1 MTAWG
6 DSLPQLWAYF
16 VLCLQKHLPL
26 SRPKSKTFALDVIN
40 VGEKD
45 VRSWS
50 LLAWADLLQALPAAP
65 WTLHYKINATRLSVQ
80 VHTSVPAQPEV
91 DKNPQKN
98 RGQTP
103 LQALQMHLF
112 CQTSLFWLQRGRMV
126 ILHLSLKKKKKKR
139 KCKALDYIMWLERF
153 LQCF

>member
-1 MTAWG
+1 MYGPEA
-6 DSLPQLWAYF
+6 
-16 VLCLQKHLPL
+16 CLLEQ
-26 SRPKSKTFALDVIN
+26 TFC
-40 VGEKD
+40 KP
-45 VRSWS
+45 
-50 LLAWADLLQALPAAP
+50 LPAAP

-126 ILHLSLKKKKKKR
+126 ILHLSLNKKKKKK
-139 KCKALDYIMWLERF
+139 KGSAKH
-153 LQCF
+153 